1 MILIKLL
8 KFKIQAPAHALCDTF
23 AFPSSRSALHILSRT
38 EYQRLRAAPYISE
51 YTAYL
56 GDVFSLAGGVV
67 LGLALVL
74 ELLHA
79 HLTGKNGIQ
88 Q

>member
-23 AFPSSRSALHILSRT
+23 AFPSSRSALHIPSRT
-38 EYQRLRAAPYISE
+38 EHQRLRALPQIRE
-51 YTAYL
+51 YKTHL

-79 HLTGKNGIQ
+79 HLTGKNGNQ

>member
-1 MILIKLL
+1 MLCATPLPFRRLAELFIFRL
-8 KFKIQAPAHALCDTF
+8 ALNT
-23 AFPSSRSALHILSRT
+23 SVLELRHKYR
-38 EYQRLRAAPYISE
+38 EYK
-51 YTAYL
+51 THL

-79 HLTGKNGIQ
+79 HLTGKNGNQ

>member
-1 MILIKLL
+1 MLCATPLPFRRLAELFIFRL
-8 KFKIQAPAHALCDTF
+8 ALNTNV
-23 AFPSSRSALHILSRT
+23 
-38 EYQRLRAAPYISE
+38 LRAPPQIRE
-51 YTAYL
+51 YKTHL

-67 LGLALVL
+67 LCLALVL

-79 HLTGKNGIQ
+79 HLTGKNGNQ